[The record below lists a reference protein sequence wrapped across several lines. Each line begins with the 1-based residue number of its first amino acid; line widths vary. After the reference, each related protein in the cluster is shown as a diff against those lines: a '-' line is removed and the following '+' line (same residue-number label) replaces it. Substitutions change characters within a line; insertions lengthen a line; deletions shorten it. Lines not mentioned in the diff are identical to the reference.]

1 MRTWDEMTWAKLAD
15 GDDNNDGDDVD
26 DDNSDDDNDN
36 DEDDDDE
43 RGLEAKWHGLS
54 WQLED
59 SAGKVWSRRNN
70 GDDRARCK
78 V

>member
-1 MRTWDEMTWAKLAD
+1 MTITVMMKNDNADED
-15 GDDNNDGDDVD
+15 DDNVD
-26 DDNSDDDNDN
+26 DD

-43 RGLEAKWHGLS
+43 RGLETKWHGLS
-54 WQLED
+54 WQVED

-70 GDDRARCK
+70 GDDRARHK

>member
-1 MRTWDEMTWAKLAD
+1 MRTWDEVTWAKLAD
-15 GDDNNDGDDVD
+15 GDDNNDDDDVD
-26 DDNSDDDNDN
+26 DDNGDDDD
-36 DEDDDDE
+36 DDDDDDE
-43 RGLEAKWHGLS
+43 RGLETKWHGLS

-70 GDDRARCK
+70 GDDRARHK